1 MTLENSKTVGE
12 AKEGVPSGNN
22 TVRIEGAGISGRN
35 FRTTFVLILV
45 VAVSAGF
52 LAVTW
57 PFLEPLLLGA
67 LLAGLCR
74 PLYTW
79 VTRLLRGRRSLGA
92 VITLLIL
99 FILVAGPISGFLG
112 VVVQQALHVSDQ
124 AIPWVKQHFGAAG
137 NFNAHDWLVQRF
149 PALADHIPS
158 QEQLVASVGIAA
170 KSAGA
175 FFVGVAS
182 RMTAGTASFLLNLF
196 VMVYAMFFFLKDG
209 ETILE
214 KIFYYLP
221 LSNED
226 ESLLLQ
232 RFTSITRATI
242 KGTLVIGVIQGALA
256 GIAFWVAGID
266 GAAFW
271 GTIMAILSIV
281 PGVGAALVW
290 VPAVIYLF
298 VIGHGLAGTLLLAW
312 CAAVVGTI
320 DNVLRPILVGK
331 DAKMPDLLILVG
343 TLGGLFLFGPIGFIV
358 GPIVCGL
365 FLTVWDIY
373 GATFKDILPPV
384 KSLRTADARESEPS
398 GDG

>member
-1 MTLENSKTVGE
+1 MEQS
-12 AKEGVPSGNN
+12 
-22 TVRIEGAGISGRN
+22 GISRQK
-35 FRTTFVLILV
+35 FRTAFVLALV
-45 VAVSAGF
+45 IAVSVLF

-57 PFLEPLLLGA
+57 PFLQPLLLGA

-74 PLYTW
+74 PLYAW

-92 VITLLIL
+92 IITLLIL
-99 FILVAGPISGFLG
+99 FVLVAGPLSAFLG

-124 AIPWVKQHFGAAG
+124 AIPWVKQHFGAG
-137 NFNAHDWLVQRF
+137 TFNAHDWLVQRF

-175 FFVGVAS
+175 FLVAVAS

-214 KIFYYLP
+214 RIFYYLP

-256 GIAFWVAGID
+256 GVAFWVAGID

-281 PGVGAALVW
+281 PGIGAALVW
-290 VPAVIYLF
+290 VPAVIYLY
-298 VIGHGLAGTLLLAW
+298 VIGQGVAGTLLLAW
-312 CAAVVGTI
+312 CATVVGTI

-373 GATFKDILPPV
+373 GATFKDLLPPV
-384 KSLRTADARESEPS
+384 TALRTEDRQNPEAPNESKSAQP
-398 GDG
+398 